1 MRAILAVTLGSAVLA
16 AGMAIAASGHAQTGV
31 GVAEDADPRT
41 PIRLTAEEQSHIVET
56 MRIFLS
62 GSQAI
67 MEAGSEGDLDRL
79 REAAAEMATPRPMM
93 PGMGARMPDSFRGM
107 GQMLRQDLAAIAA
120 LPDETPVTEAQAAAA
135 SAMYTCI
142 ACHDSYRVEVVSSR
156 SEPGR

>member
-1 MRAILAVTLGSAVLA
+1 MRAKPAIMLGSAVLA
-16 AGMAIAASGHAQTGV
+16 AGMAIAASGHAQTD
-31 GVAEDADPRT
+31 VADDADPRT
-41 PIRLTAEEQSHIVET
+41 PIRLTAAEQRHIVET

-120 LPDETPVTEAQAAAA
+120 LPDETPVAEAQAAAA
-135 SAMYTCI
+135 SAMYTCV
-142 ACHDSYRVEVVSSR
+142 ACHDSYRVEIVSSR
-156 SEPGR
+156 GEPGR